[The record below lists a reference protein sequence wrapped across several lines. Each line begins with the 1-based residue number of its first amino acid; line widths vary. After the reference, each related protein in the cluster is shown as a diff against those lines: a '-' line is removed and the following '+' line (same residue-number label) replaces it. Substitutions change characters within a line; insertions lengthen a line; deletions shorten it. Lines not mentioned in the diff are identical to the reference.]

1 MLLLTPYIRLGH
13 FLGALLIR
21 VLVIET
27 SKDFP
32 GGVRMQPNT
41 IFPQEL
47 LDEIESY
54 AKVKGITVREFI
66 LWAVGEKIGELR
78 QRLGQ
83 KNLTSLNLPLQQND
97 ITSDKGIKQLP
108 IVPPLLKA
116 AELSKLLQIS
126 KSCAYRLMKTG
137 EIPTI
142 RIGKSV
148 RVRKEDLEGFIDN
161 SRNVTE

>member
-1 MLLLTPYIRLGH
+1 MR
-13 FLGALLIR
+13 
-21 VLVIET
+21 
-27 SKDFP
+27 
-32 GGVRMQPNT
+32 PNI

-54 AKVKGITVREFI
+54 AKIKGITVREFI
-66 LWAVGEKIGELR
+66 IWAVGEKIGELR

-83 KNLTSLNLPLQQND
+83 KNLTNLNPTLHQNSID
-97 ITSDKGIKQLP
+97 SNREMKQLP
-108 IVPPLLKA
+108 IVPPLLKTS
-116 AELSKLLQIS
+116 ELSKLLQIS

-148 RVRKEDLEGFIDN
+148 RVRKEDLERFIDG
-161 SRNVTE
+161 SRNITE